1 MKSRHASTVG
11 FCEDHGK
18 LLYGDRRSAKN
29 IARQHTAH
37 MNVYRCDL
45 IEQYWH
51 VGHLAEPI
59 IRGEIDRETLYRE
72 AS

>member
-1 MKSRHASTVG
+1 MG

-18 LLYGDRRSAKN
+18 LLYGTRRAARN
-29 IARQHTAH
+29 IAKQHTAH
-37 MNVYRCDL
+37 MNVYRCD
-45 IEQYWH
+45 IIDWYWH

-59 IRGEIDRETLYRE
+59 IRGETDRKTLYRE